1 MKKFIISCSLSLL
14 FFQAFSQDGFIVK
27 AKLTNL
33 RDYVPFLTY
42 VKDGQ
47 YFIETSP
54 TVENGMLVFTGR
66 VDGPVISYLGMRRKG
81 ALDGSKDSGYIPG
94 PPLEFAL
101 TNEQI
106 LIEADADELYKGK
119 VTDNAL
125 NRELNEAKSF
135 TNKIGE
141 EHWLKSKKAR
151 EAALKGDSSLMRE
164 QGRTAMS
171 DFQQTNDFKLNYIKS
186 HPQTLA
192 SMSYLST
199 LMNNIPFEEL
209 KADFEKMG
217 PKYKQTFYG
226 KSIAAKIRGEEST
239 LAGKTAIEIN
249 KVDMTGKTI
258 SLAGLRGK
266 YVLIDFWGSW
276 CHPCRASH
284 PHLKELYAKYKPSGF
299 EIVGIA
305 QEQRSSLDENRTA
318 WKDAIKKDGIDWI
331 QILNNEGIAQK
342 DAVQAYGVTV
352 FPTKVLLDKEGKVVS
367 RMTGDSNEI
376 AEQLSKV
383 FGF

>member
-1 MKKFIISCSLSLL
+1 MKRFIISCSLSLL
-14 FFQAFSQDGFIVK
+14 FFQAFSQDGFIFK

-42 VKDGQ
+42 VRDGQ
-47 YFIETSP
+47 YFIETSH
-54 TVENGMLVFTGR
+54 TIKNGMLVFTSK

-106 LIEADADELYKGK
+106 LIKAKADELYKGQ

-125 NRELNEAKSF
+125 NRELNKAKVH

-141 EHWLKSKKAR
+141 EHWLKSKKSKKAR
-151 EAALKGDSSLMRE
+151 KAALKGDSSLMRE
-164 QGRTAMS
+164 QDSSAMS
-171 DFQQTNDFKLNYIKS
+171 DFQQTNDFMFSYIKS

-192 SMSYLST
+192 SVSYLST
-199 LMNNIPFEEL
+199 LMNNIAL

-239 LAGKTAIEIN
+239 LAGKTAIEFN
-249 KVDMTGKTI
+249 KVDITGKTI

-266 YVLIDFWGSW
+266 YVLIDFNNLPNKS
-276 CHPCRASH
+276 
-284 PHLKELYAKYKPSGF
+284 
-299 EIVGIA
+299 VV
-305 QEQRSSLDENRTA
+305 EQRRKGFSQN
-318 WKDAIKKDGIDWI
+318 DW
-331 QILNNEGIAQK
+331 
-342 DAVQAYGVTV
+342 
-352 FPTKVLLDKEGKVVS
+352 
-367 RMTGDSNEI
+367 R
-376 AEQLSKV
+376 
-383 FGF
+383 